1 MGEWNLTARDP
12 LTALLRRDRW
22 IVLGGLAA
30 GIL

>member
-1 MGEWNLTARDP
+1 MTRAPKVRDP

-22 IVLGGLAA
+22 VVLGGLAA